1 MALKEKYS
9 QRYKEY
15 LDPVS
20 KNLQSFLIE
29 ILKDENRIDRI
40 STRAKSVNR
49 FLSKAKK
56 IENGTLKYS
65 DPINEIQD
73 QIGARV
79 ITFYLDDVDNI
90 ATILKKY
97 LAPIEEKRIVPDSVN
112 EFGYEGKHF
121 IFFIPTDVQVDA
133 SNEEAPKF
141 FELQIKT
148 LYQHA
153 WSEAN
158 HDLGYK
164 PEIALKNDEKRKLA
178 FTAAQSWGADT
189 IFNDLNQA
197 IENSTN

>member
-90 ATILKKY
+90 ATILK
-97 LAPIEEKRIVPDSVN
+97 
-112 EFGYEGKHF
+112 
-121 IFFIPTDVQVDA
+121 IF
-133 SNEEAPKF
+133 SS
-141 FELQIKT
+141 
-148 LYQHA
+148 Y
-153 WSEAN
+153 
-158 HDLGYK
+158 
-164 PEIALKNDEKRKLA
+164 
-178 FTAAQSWGADT
+178 
-189 IFNDLNQA
+189 
-197 IENSTN
+197 